1 MSKDPMPPRNRS
13 TIAAASSAV
22 NLVLAETELGAT
34 PVHYFE
40 PTNLGGL
47 PPTESELRAKED
59 TDLGNR
65 TRFATHMCLLAA
77 SRGLKASLDLLD
89 CDVDVAS
96 GERARALA
104 EIARSAEIAAEMAA
118 QAASVLLGQS
128 MPPEDGPVVVSRGT
142 W

>member
-1 MSKDPMPPRNRS
+1 MPSQNRS
-13 TIAAASSAV
+13 TIAAASRAI

-65 TRFATHMCLLAA
+65 TRFATHMCLLVA
-77 SRGLKASLDLLD
+77 SQALKATLDLLD
-89 CDVDVAS
+89 CDVDLPPR
-96 GERARALA
+96 ERARALA
-104 EIARSAEIAAEMAA
+104 EIARRAEVAGQTAAR
-118 QAASVLLGQS
+118 AASVLLGQS
-128 MPPEDGPVVVSRGT
+128 SPPEDGPVVVSRAQGVT
-142 W
+142 